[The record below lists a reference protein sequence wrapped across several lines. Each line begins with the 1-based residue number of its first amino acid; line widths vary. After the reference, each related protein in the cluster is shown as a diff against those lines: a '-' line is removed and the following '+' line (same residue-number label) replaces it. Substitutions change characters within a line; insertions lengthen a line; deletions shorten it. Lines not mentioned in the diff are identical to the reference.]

1 MPRDLDEALG
11 ITTSGKSTSAAVV
24 TLAALID
31 DYTAKMSASSGSHT
45 TAPATAKRYKGIYA
59 RFMATNPLRCEKC
72 GGEMQIV
79 SFIEAPD
86 QSHVIERIL
95 RHCNMWN
102 PPCRASPEQLELEQL
117 ELVYVPIDD
126 FAEAL

>member
-1 MPRDLDEALG
+1 MGSEMCIRD
-11 ITTSGKSTSAAVV
+11 
-24 TLAALID
+24 
-31 DYTAKMSASSGSHT
+31 
-45 TAPATAKRYKGIYA
+45 RYEVD
-59 RFMATNPLRCEKC
+59 PLRCEKC

-102 PPCRASPEQLELEQL
+102 PPCRASPEPAPPEQLELE
-117 ELVYVPIDD
+117 YVPFDD

>member
-1 MPRDLDEALG
+1 MRW
-11 ITTSGKSTSAAVV
+11 S
-24 TLAALID
+24 ALI
-31 DYTAKMSASSGSHT
+31 
-45 TAPATAKRYKGIYA
+45 KRVYEVD
-59 RFMATNPLRCEKC
+59 PLRCEKC

-102 PPCRASPEQLELEQL
+102 PPCRASPEPAPPEQLELE
-117 ELVYVPIDD
+117 YGPFDD

>member
-1 MPRDLDEALG
+1 VFERVYPEHYQERYGFWRPVIRNAVDEYL
-11 ITTSGKSTSAAVV
+11 
-24 TLAALID
+24 
-31 DYTAKMSASSGSHT
+31 
-45 TAPATAKRYKGIYA
+45 
-59 RFMATNPLRCEKC
+59 KC
-72 GGEMQIV
+72 GEMQIV

-102 PPCRASPEQLELEQL
+102 PPCRASPEPAPPEQLELE
-117 ELVYVPIDD
+117 YGPFDD